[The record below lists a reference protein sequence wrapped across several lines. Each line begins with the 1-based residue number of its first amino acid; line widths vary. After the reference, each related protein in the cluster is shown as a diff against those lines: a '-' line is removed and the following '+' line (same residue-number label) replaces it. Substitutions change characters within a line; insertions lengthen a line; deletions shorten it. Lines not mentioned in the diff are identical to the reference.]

1 MYTLIVCIFFFFKQK
16 TAYEMRISDWSSD
29 VCSSDLNLFSE
40 SAIHSCWERL
50 RFTRSLVETVTS
62 LTPSSPSFS
71 LAPPLK
77 IQKEDRMRPPPATPA
92 RSSRCFLRTA
102 SFPARSPESGE
113 TPSPVPPSRGGRL
126 RFKKSDR
133 AMSSPLCLR
142 VLGVLGD
149 KVGRSDLARGEP
161 ALGNRH

>member
-1 MYTLIVCIFFFFKQK
+1 
-16 TAYEMRISDWSSD
+16 
-29 VCSSDLNLFSE
+29 
-40 SAIHSCWERL
+40 
-50 RFTRSLVETVTS
+50 
-62 LTPSSPSFS
+62 
-71 LAPPLK
+71 
-77 IQKEDRMRPPPATPA
+77 MRPTPAAPA

-161 ALGNRH
+161 ALGNRHGQRTGGGAHGFRTEERLVGTEGVRTWISRWSAESVKKNNNQNDNI

>member
-1 MYTLIVCIFFFFKQK
+1 
-16 TAYEMRISDWSSD
+16 MRISNWSSD
-29 VCSSDLNLFSE
+29 VWSSDLP
-40 SAIHSCWERL
+40 
-50 RFTRSLVETVTS
+50 SLS
-62 LTPSSPSFS
+62 LS
-71 LAPPLK
+71 PPLK

-149 KVGRSDLARGEP
+149 KVGRSDLRSEEHTSELQSLMRTSYAVFCLKKKTRKTS
-161 ALGNRH
+161 N

>member
-1 MYTLIVCIFFFFKQK
+1 
-16 TAYEMRISDWSSD
+16 
-29 VCSSDLNLFSE
+29 
-40 SAIHSCWERL
+40 
-50 RFTRSLVETVTS
+50 
-62 LTPSSPSFS
+62 
-71 LAPPLK
+71 
-77 IQKEDRMRPPPATPA
+77 MRPTPAAPA

-161 ALGNRH
+161 ALGNRHGQRTGGGDPGFGQLDFGRALDRKRVLEGKGVSVSLDIGGGR